1 MSRRYG
7 CIAFTDDVREVQQQ
21 YGSAEF
27 YDRLRSRAT
36 GASGPDP
43 LGPREAAFLAER
55 DGFYLS
61 TVSETGWP
69 YVQFRGG
76 PPGFVSVRDAHT
88 IAWAEFRGNLQHVS
102 TGNLVGDQ
110 RVAIIAVDY
119 SRRERLKL
127 FGTARVVRIEDDPAY
142 VSSLIVADDDD
153 SVVEAAITVT
163 VTAFDWNCPQHIPR
177 RLTLDEVDQR
187 VAPLRERLIELEAE
201 NAALRQAMT
210 T

>member
-1 MSRRYG
+1 VSRQYG

-27 YDRLRSRAT
+27 YDRVRSRAT

-88 IAWAEFRGNLQHVS
+88 IAWADFRGNLQHVS
-102 TGNLVGDQ
+102 TGNLIGDQ
-110 RVAIIAVDY
+110 RVAMIAVDY
-119 SRRERLKL
+119 NRRERLKL

-142 VSSLIVADDDD
+142 VSSLTIDDDD
-153 SVVEAAITVT
+153 AVVEAAITVT

-187 VAPLRERLIELEAE
+187 VAPLRERLIQLEAE
-201 NAALRQAMT
+201 NAALRQAAGI
-210 T
+210 

>member
-1 MSRRYG
+1 VSRQYG
-7 CIAFTDDVREVQQQ
+7 CIAFTDDVRGVQRQ

-36 GASGPDP
+36 GASGPDA

-88 IAWAEFRGNLQHVS
+88 IAWADFRGNLQHVS
-102 TGNLVGDQ
+102 TGNLIGDQ

-119 SRRERLKL
+119 NRRERLKI

-142 VSSLIVADDDD
+142 VSSLTIDDDD
-153 SVVEAAITVT
+153 AVVEAAITVT

-187 VAPLRERLIELEAE
+187 VAPLRERLIQLEAE
-201 NAALRQAMT
+201 NAALRQAAGI
-210 T
+210 

>member
-1 MSRRYG
+1 VSRQYG
-7 CIAFTDDVREVQQQ
+7 CIAFTDDVREVQRQ

-27 YDRLRSRAT
+27 YDRVRSRAS
-36 GASGPDP
+36 GATGPDP

-88 IAWAEFRGNLQHVS
+88 IAWADFRGNLQHVS
-102 TGNLVGDQ
+102 TGNLIGDQ

-119 SRRERLKL
+119 NRRERLKV
-127 FGTARVVRIEDDPAY
+127 FGMARVVRIEDDPAY
-142 VSSLIVADDDD
+142 VSSLTIDDDD
-153 SVVEAAITVT
+153 AVVEAAITVT

-187 VAPLRERLIELEAE
+187 VAPLRERLIQLEAE
-201 NAALRQAMT
+201 NAALRQAAGI
-210 T
+210 